1 VENVVTEDFYHDDPK
16 DENSSHGLR
25 AKFLTSFVVIVAS
38 ILFFQSTLAS
48 NLSLNSGSGLEFGQG
63 VSQTVVC
70 SGNNSLN
77 VIPSAGFVNGTSTG
91 THYLGSVTVTNI
103 PASCSTF
110 DLFISAYDD
119 SGTSAQPLFSTIT
132 SLPVFDN
139 SGTFYSSS
147 AYSSNVSIASS
158 SAACV
163 GVSGTC
169 YGFTVTFKNPSLLA
183 TDVSKIVIQ
192 SGANIITLDCFQIA
206 KECTWTPATAV
217 GKKNWQSIASSSD
230 GTKLVAVV
238 YGGDVYTSTDSGA
251 TWVNRS
257 LGNKN
262 WWAVTSS
269 SDGTKL
275 VGVVN
280 PGQIYTSTN
289 SGVSWTL
296 QSGSVSGA
304 WRTINSNSDGTKL
317 AAAVFSGY
325 IYTST
330 DSGVTWVEKTN
341 SGARAWTGICV
352 SNDGLKL
359 AATATSGGQ
368 IYTSIDSGASW
379 TARESGRQWNALT
392 CSLDGTKL
400 AAAVSNTGIYISNNS
415 GVTWTLGLSASKSWN
430 AIDSSSDGSQLIA
443 GTGGDKVFIS
453 SNSGVSWTSQTTLGN
468 LSVDAAAVSG
478 DGNLFVIGDSNNLA
492 GYLYTGK

>member
-1 VENVVTEDFYHDDPK
+1 MTDDSYHDDPIEEK
-16 DENSSHGLR
+16 PKRRLR
-25 AKFLTSFVVIVAS
+25 NRFLTSFVVIVAS
-38 ILFFQSTLAS
+38 VFFFQSTLAS
-48 NLSLNSGSGLEFGQG
+48 NISLNSGSGLEFGQG
-63 VSQTVVC
+63 VSQTVAC

-119 SGTSAQPLFSTIT
+119 SGTSGQPLFSTIT

-139 SGTFYSSS
+139 SGTFYTSSG
-147 AYSSNVSIASS
+147 YSSYVSIASS

-192 SGANIITLDCFQIA
+192 SGANIITLNCFQIA

-352 SNDGLKL
+352 SDDGLKL

-368 IYTSIDSGASW
+368 IYTSTDSGASW
-379 TARESGRQWNALT
+379 TARESGKQWNALT

-400 AAAVSNTGIYISNNS
+400 VAAVSSAGIYISNNS
-415 GVTWTLGLSASKSWN
+415 GVTWTLGLNATQSWN
-430 AIDSSSDGSQLIA
+430 VIDSSSDGSQLIA
-443 GTGGDKVFIS
+443 GTGGGKVFIS
-453 SNSGVSWTSQTTLGN
+453 SNSGVSWTTQTTLGN

-478 DGNLFVIGDSNNLA
+478 DGNLFVIGDSNSLA